1 MAGELSVELRDKRRS
16 AVERKAADKPGK
28 NRKKKAAALLFGIL
42 LLAFWEG
49 LSLLIDS
56 KIVLP
61 GPWDVAESLWEKR
74 VEIFTIHL
82 PATMYVVLVGG
93 VSSILFGALMAILMD
108 ASDLIRRAVYPIL
121 TVTQVIPTM
130 CVAPVLV
137 LWLGYSVEM
146 RIVVVILVNFFPVTI
161 DLFDGLRAVNREQAE
176 LMDTFGAGVLY
187 KFIHLKMPSALPYFF
202 SSLHVVVP
210 WAVIGATIAE
220 WLGAPAGLG
229 ICSKNGM
236 AELDAAALLAPLVVL
251 TVVALLLN
259 RLVGLI
265 ERPVL
270 RHRD

>member
-56 KIVLP
+56 RIVLP

-93 VSSILFGALMAILMD
+93 VSSVLFGALMAILMD

-161 DLFDGLRAVNREQAE
+161 DLFDGLQAVNREQAE

-202 SSLHVVVP
+202 CPFMWWFPGRSSVRPLP
-210 WAVIGATIAE
+210 S
-220 WLGAPAGLG
+220 GLG
-229 ICSKNGM
+229 RRQVSGS
-236 AELDAAALLAPLVVL
+236 AAKTAWPNWTPRRCWLRWWFSPWLLSF
-251 TVVALLLN
+251 
-259 RLVGLI
+259 
-265 ERPVL
+265 
-270 RHRD
+270 